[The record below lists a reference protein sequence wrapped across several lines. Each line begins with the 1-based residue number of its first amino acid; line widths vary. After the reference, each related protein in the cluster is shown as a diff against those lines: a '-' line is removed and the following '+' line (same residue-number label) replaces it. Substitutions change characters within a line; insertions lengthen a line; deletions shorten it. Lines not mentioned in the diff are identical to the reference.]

1 MSRMHILTCH
11 PITSGVVRSAMPNQP
26 ERFRV
31 LHDETGDFRPGAQFG
46 LCDFR
51 GDITVWRGVTFWDT
65 KTGRVV
71 TAWQIVE
78 RMKK

>member
-1 MSRMHILTCH
+1 MRTITCH

-31 LHDETGDFRPGAQFG
+31 VSDETGDFRPGAQFG

-51 GDITVWRGVTFWDT
+51 GDITIWRGVTFWDT
-65 KTGRVV
+65 KTGLEV
-71 TAWQIVE
+71 TAREIMEE
-78 RMKK
+78 RANK